1 MTNDAFEASVI
12 RYIVTSLH
20 RTNDSTVQRFNDLTW
35 RSLSSFRVGSAFT
48 ILELLSVVAVIAIL
62 AALILAAT
70 GYVQKKAAC
79 SRAESELAAMSA
91 ALESYKAD
99 NGIYPTDPV
108 ATEQVNPAV
117 SPTPAA
123 ASLYL
128 YERLSGDLDDDRVAE
143 GQSYFVFKPNQLNPA
158 DQMQRVAFIRDPFG
172 NTYGYSTMRAAG
184 GSGGYNPTFD
194 LWSTAS
200 ANPVNDQSQWIK
212 NW

>member
-1 MTNDAFEASVI
+1 MTNVQKVTPVSFRHSPFVI
-12 RYIVTSLH
+12 
-20 RTNDSTVQRFNDLTW
+20 N
-35 RSLSSFRVGSAFT
+35 SSFRAGSAFT
-48 ILELLSVVAVIAIL
+48 ILELLSVITIVAIL
-62 AALILAAT
+62 AALILATA

-79 SRAESELAAMSA
+79 SRAESELAAISA

-108 ATEQVNPAV
+108 ATEQVDPAL
-117 SPTPAA
+117 SPAPAA
-123 ASLYL
+123 ASHYL

-143 GQSYFVFKPNQLNPA
+143 RQSYFVFKPNQLNPT
-158 DQMQRVAFIRDPFG
+158 DQTQHVAFIRDPFG

-184 GSGGYNPTFD
+184 GPGGYNPTFD
-194 LWSTAS
+194 LWSTAN

>member
-1 MTNDAFEASVI
+1 MTNVQKVTPVSFRHSCFVINSSFVI
-12 RYIVTSLH
+12 RI
-20 RTNDSTVQRFNDLTW
+20 
-35 RSLSSFRVGSAFT
+35 SSFRAGAFT
-48 ILELLSVVAVIAIL
+48 ILELLSVIAIIAIL
-62 AALILAAT
+62 AALILATA

-79 SRAESELAAMSA
+79 SRAESELAAIFA

-108 ATEQVNPAV
+108 ATEQVDPVV

-128 YERLSGDLDDDRVAE
+128 YEQLSGDLDDDRVAE
-143 GQSYFVFKPNQLNPA
+143 RQSYFVFKPNQLNPT
-158 DQMQRVAFIRDPFG
+158 DQTQHVAFIRDPFG
-172 NTYGYSTMRAAG
+172 NTYGYSTMKAAG
-184 GSGGYNPTFD
+184 GSAGYNPTFD